1 MKKLSSI
8 LFVVLIVFSGCKKE
22 MADQLSD
29 STVSGIRG
37 IEKTLNPFLE
47 DMELGTKT
55 SYTTANITLS
65 TGSWTFNNALI
76 GTSTSDKKVG
86 AKSARIQSTGKL
98 TLLTD
103 KLNGAGT
110 VSIKHAA
117 YGSDASSTWQLWYS
131 TNSGSTFTQAGSTIT
146 SVAGAL
152 ATANFTLN
160 VSGNVRFEIR
170 KVSGTTARINIDDI
184 NITDYGTTPP
194 PPPVTAGKK
203 FLFDAKHGQTFGN
216 ADWVIDQDNST
227 ISQYPTPAQSNVT
240 STTSETF
247 WTGGISAWGIALAKL
262 GHTVQSLPTSGSVT
276 YGSTTNA
283 QDLSLYDVF
292 IVDEPNILFTAS
304 EKTAMMQFVQNGGS
318 LFIIGNHNGSDR
330 NNDGYDAPAI
340 WNNFFSS
347 NGVASNPF
355 GFTFD
360 LVNLVQTTSN
370 VATVRGNP
378 ILSGSQGAVTS
389 IQYNNG
395 TSMTMNPTANS
406 TVTGLIWKSGV
417 TRNNNNVF
425 CLSSTYGNGGKVV
438 ALGDSSPTDDGTGAP
453 GDVLYNGWSAYSHT
467 RLLLNASL
475 WLADL

>member
-1 MKKLSSI
+1 MSQKLL
-8 LFVVLIVFSGCKKE
+8 LFLMGIFVFASCQKQELEMLNESGNESFK
-22 MADQLSD
+22 
-29 STVSGIRG
+29 G

-47 DMELGTKT
+47 DMELGVKT
-55 SYTTANITLS
+55 SYTTGNITLS

-76 GTSTSDKKVG
+76 GTSSSDKKNG
-86 AKSARIQSTGKL
+86 TKSARITSSGKL

-103 KLNGAGT
+103 KTNGAGT
-110 VSIKHAA
+110 VTIKHAA
-117 YGSDASSTWQLWYS
+117 YGTDASSTWQLWYS
-131 TNSGSTFTQAGSTIT
+131 TNAGVNYTQTGGTIT
-146 SVAGAL
+146 SVAGNL
-152 ATANFTLN
+152 ATATFTVN
-160 VSGNVRFEIR
+160 VSGNIRFEVR
-170 KVSGTTARINIDDI
+170 KISGTSTRINIDDI
-184 NITDYGTTPP
+184 SISDYGTTPP
-194 PPPVTAGKK
+194 PPPPTTGKK

-227 ISQYPTPAQSNVT
+227 VSQYPTPAQSNVT
-240 STTSETF
+240 STTTESF
-247 WTGGISAWGIALAKL
+247 WTGGISAWGIALVKL
-262 GHTVQSLPTSGSVT
+262 GHTVHSLPTSGVLT
-276 YGSTTNA
+276 YGNTTNA

-292 IVDEPNILFTAS
+292 IVDEPNTLFTAA
-304 EKTAMMQFVQNGGS
+304 EKTALMQYVQNGGS

-347 NGVASNPF
+347 NGVATNPF

-360 LVNLVQTTSN
+360 LLNLVGTTSN
-370 VATVRGNP
+370 IATLTGNP
-378 ILSGSQGAVTS
+378 ILSGSQGNVTS
-389 IQYNNG
+389 MQYSNG

-438 ALGDSSPTDDGTGAP
+438 AIGDSSPTDDGTGAP

-467 RLLLNASL
+467 RLLMNASL